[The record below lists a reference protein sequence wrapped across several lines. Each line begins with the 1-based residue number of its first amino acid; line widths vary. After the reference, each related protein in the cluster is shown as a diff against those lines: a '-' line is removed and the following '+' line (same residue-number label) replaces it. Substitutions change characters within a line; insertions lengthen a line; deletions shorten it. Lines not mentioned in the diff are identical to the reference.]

1 MSIRQEALRWFSSN
15 YPIVDEAI
23 YCSKY
28 YKPTESWNRQA
39 LWWFEIPLKAIEIDS
54 EANLHL
60 ICEMAPGKNEF
71 HYLSI
76 PKKYVS
82 DNLDKLYVRKEL
94 VSIYISAEP
103 EKMFVEQRGTGE
115 VRFEKFKQVEK

>member
-15 YPIVDEAI
+15 YQTVDKSI

-28 YKPTESWNRQA
+28 YIPTESWNGQA

-54 EANLHL
+54 ETNLHL
-60 ICEMAPGKNEF
+60 ICETAPGKNEF

-82 DNLDKLYVRKEL
+82 ANLDKLYVRKEL

-103 EKMFVEQRGTGE
+103 EKMFVEQRGAGE
-115 VRFEKFKQVEK
+115 VRFEKFKRVEK